1 MRQTKLYT
9 KTRKEAPSD
18 ETSKNAQLLI
28 RAGFIHKEMAGVYS
42 LLPLGL
48 RVLTNI
54 KRVITEEMEKLG
66 SDFFPRGVR
75 FRSVEGVLNHD
86 EYNAPQITKTELIKL
101 WEMSGD
107 KLHRG
112 TAERILSERS
122 KQIVIDIGAI
132 EDWGIKIKN
141 LLEQHIISST
151 DNKFHLL
158 VALASEDSGGK
169 CGIWLAESPL
179 TPNIS

>member
-1 MRQTKLYT
+1 MHVGMSLQRQIYADLMNEAKIRIHALRDALLAKDTWVPRLLEEFAFLQIRMLCESVALGCLIAHGDVKTK
-9 KTRKEAPSD
+9 K
-18 ETSKNAQLLI
+18 
-28 RAGFIHKEMAGVYS
+28 S
-42 LLPLGL
+42 LKKW
-48 RVLTNI
+48 RVPDLM
-54 KRVITEEMEKLG
+54 KEMEKLG

-132 EDWGIKIKN
+132 EDWHQDKK
-141 LLEQHIISST
+141 SS
-151 DNKFHLL
+151 
-158 VALASEDSGGK
+158 
-169 CGIWLAESPL
+169 
-179 TPNIS
+179 